1 MRTGGKEVEKE
12 LKSGGKDVENVLRTG
27 GKDVENVLRTG
38 GKEVEKEQRLSH
50 LTKMSGTSLEFLS
63 LISESVAT

>member
-12 LKSGGKDVENVLRTG
+12 LKSG